1 MIHSHISELIGNTPV
16 VRLSGFER
24 AYGLSAV
31 IAAKLESFN
40 PLGSAK
46 DRIAR
51 EMLEQALADGSLRE
65 GMCVVEPTSGNTGV
79 GLAYVAK
86 KYGFPVILTM
96 PDSMSVERRRLL
108 AALGAELVLTPAAEG
123 MPGAIREAK
132 RIAAARGG
140 FIPDQ
145 FANPAGPAAHYKTT
159 GPELWRDCGG
169 ELAAFVCTVGT
180 GGTITGTGRYL
191 KEQNPAVRVF
201 AVEPADSPVL
211 SGGKAGPHKLQGIGA
226 GFVPEALD
234 TSVYDE
240 VLTVQTEEAYRAART
255 AAREDG
261 VLAGISSGAALH
273 AASVIAPRFA
283 GKTVAVLLPDT
294 GERYFSTALYEE
306 SL

>member
-1 MIHSHISELIGNTPV
+1 MIYSHISELIGNTPV

-24 AYGLSAV
+24 AYGLQAIV
-31 IAAKLESFN
+31 AAKLEAFN

-51 EMLEQALADGSLRE
+51 EMLEQAIANGDLRP
-65 GMCVVEPTSGNTGV
+65 GMCIVEPTSGNTGV

-86 KYGFPVILTM
+86 KYGYPVILTM
-96 PDSMSVERRRLL
+96 PDSMSIERRRLL
-108 AALGAELVLTPAAEG
+108 SALGAELVLTPSSEG
-123 MPGAIREAK
+123 MAGSIREAK

-145 FANPAGPAAHYKTT
+145 FSNPAGPAAHYKTT
-159 GPELWRDCGG
+159 GPELWHACDGNID
-169 ELAAFVCTVGT
+169 AFVCAVGT
-180 GGTITGTGRYL
+180 GGTITGTGHYL
-191 KEQNPAVRVF
+191 KEQNPAIQIF

-211 SGGKAGPHKLQGIGA
+211 SGGRPGPHQLQGIGA
-226 GFVPEALD
+226 GFVPDALD
-234 TSVYDE
+234 TSVYE
-240 VLTVQTEEAYRAART
+240 RVITVQTQEAYHAARV

-273 AASVIAPRFA
+273 AVSVIAPQFA

-306 SL
+306 SV

>member
-16 VRLSGFER
+16 VRLSGIER
-24 AYGLSAV
+24 AYGLPAV
-31 IAAKLESFN
+31 IAAKLEAFN

-51 EMLEQALADGSLRE
+51 EMLEQAIADGSLRT

-108 AALGAELVLTPAAEG
+108 AALGAELVLTPASEG
-123 MPGAIREAK
+123 MPGAIREAR
-132 RIAAARGG
+132 RIAAARDG

-169 ELAAFVCTVGT
+169 DIAAFVCTVGT

-191 KEQNPAVRVF
+191 KEQNPDIRVF

-226 GFVPEALD
+226 GFVPDALD

-240 VLTVQTEEAYRAART
+240 IITVHTEEAYRAARI

-273 AASVIAPRFA
+273 AASVIAGRFA